1 MQIIPAILTSD
12 PLELDSLLRQVRD
25 SKKYA
30 RVQIDFVDGEYAAN
44 KTFKPMEA
52 DLIPYLPLKF
62 DAHLMVTENNIVEW
76 SLMAEKFGFERVIA
90 QVEAISHPE
99 EFNCL
104 ALDIHSPVR
113 TIEPYLKRLKLVVV
127 MAVEPGFGGQEF
139 VDKAVEHVKLL
150 DEWRKVKKYKYEICV
165 DGGIEQEHLEI
176 LQQAG
181 ADSVAVGAKRV
192 LEWI

>member
-1 MQIIPAILTSD
+1 MEIIPAILTSD
-12 PLELDSLLRQVRD
+12 PLELDSLLRQIRD

-99 EFNCL
+99 EFTAL

-113 TIEPYLKRLKLVVV
+113 TIEPYLKKLKLVVV
-127 MAVEPGFGGQEF
+127 MAIEPGFGGQEF
-139 VDKAVEHVKLL
+139 IDKAIEHVKLL

-165 DGGIEQEHLEI
+165 DGGVEQEHLPVLI
-176 LQQAG
+176 SAG
-181 ADSVAVGAKRV
+181 ANCVAVGAKRV
-192 LEWI
+192 LQWM

>member
-1 MQIIPAILTSD
+1 
-12 PLELDSLLRQVRD
+12 
-25 SKKYA
+25 
-30 RVQIDFVDGEYAAN
+30 
-44 KTFKPMEA
+44 
-52 DLIPYLPLKF
+52 
-62 DAHLMVTENNIVEW
+62 LMVTENNIVEW

>member
-1 MQIIPAILTSD
+1 MEIIPAILTSD
-12 PLELDSLLRQVRD
+12 PLELDSLLRQIRD

-90 QVEAISHPE
+90 QVEAIAHPE

-113 TIEPYLKRLKLVVV
+113 TIEPYLKKLKLVVV
-127 MAVEPGFGGQEF
+127 MAIEPGFGGQEF
-139 VDKAVEHVKLL
+139 G
-150 DEWRKVKKYKYEICV
+150 DEVIKKIKRLSELRSKNGFDFEICV
-165 DGGIEQEHLEI
+165 DGGVEQEHLPVLI
-176 LQQAG
+176 SAG
-181 ADSVAVGAKRV
+181 ANCVAVGAKRV
-192 LEWI
+192 LQWM